1 MSENY
6 IHIDNISEDRATRPG
21 EIGLGAYVNM
31 RLDGVSQFALFSI
44 LSSLLTDLEID
55 PQDIAKYRRIVS
67 EDVVRSD
74 RAVVIDKLPEALE
87 RLRREKAE
95 GEE

>member
-6 IHIDNISEDRATRPG
+6 IHIDNIFENRSAQRG
-21 EIGLGAYVNM
+21 GADISSYVSIH
-31 RLDGVSQFALFSI
+31 LDGVSEIAIVSI

-55 PQDIAKYRRIVS
+55 PLDIARYRRIVS

-74 RAVVIDKLPEALE
+74 RTVVIDKLPEALE

-95 GEE
+95 GEA